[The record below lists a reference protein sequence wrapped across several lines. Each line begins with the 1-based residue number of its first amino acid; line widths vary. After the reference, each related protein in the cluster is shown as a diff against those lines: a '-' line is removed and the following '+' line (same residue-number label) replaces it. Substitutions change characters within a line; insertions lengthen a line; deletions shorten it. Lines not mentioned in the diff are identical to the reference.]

1 MREESQLSVKIICLV
16 TITLCCLYAGPSA
29 HESAQFWL
37 WLVLVVFVIMAFIAF
52 TVSYF
57 YIFVKPHLSLHDIMT
72 QVRFLMSNFHRDQI
86 TSNLAHPFMIAQL
99 TTIGW

>member
-1 MREESQLSVKIICLV
+1 MGGMTSLYRCKDIISFCPSETESRYESLSCSDLESWILYSEMREESQLSVKILCLV

-52 TVSYF
+52 TVSYSW
-57 YIFVKPHLSLHDIMT
+57 I
-72 QVRFLMSNFHRDQI
+72 
-86 TSNLAHPFMIAQL
+86 
-99 TTIGW
+99 